1 MNVHATS
8 VFRKL
13 IRLRQLC
20 QHPTLTGAKFVE
32 DPIIE
37 SKTDRGDEALAEAA
51 LGPLENRAKGCV
63 PDTTSGTVC
72 RNERDGSSVQKRP
85 VKLFAYFSWLSLTP
99 GSAIV

>member
-1 MNVHATS
+1 
-8 VFRKL
+8 
-13 IRLRQLC
+13 
-20 QHPTLTGAKFVE
+20 VE

-51 LGPLENRAKGCV
+51 LGPLAQLLKAGDTAGALENRAKGCV